1 MKRMKRLVA
10 LLVAIATMAS
20 LCVFSIPAS
29 AEDVAAETTAV
40 TVTDEDLLRIEK
52 LEALGVIDAS
62 YDPTTYVT
70 RRKMA
75 DIIVKYMNIA
85 PSANTDGTPFRDVT
99 MKDSS
104 FASICTLYNMGIVT
118 GDDQLRFNPDNYV
131 TYDEALV
138 FIINAIGHKMF
149 AVREGAYPTGY
160 HRVAIKHNM
169 LKGLAMQKGTDPV
182 HFPDLYKML
191 EAALDAAT
199 VVPQYYGDGSV
210 TYTLSDTD
218 TYLYTT
224 YGIRKYHGI
233 VTGNENTK
241 LKSAD
246 SSLTDEQIEIDG
258 QIYETPGY
266 VYDYFLGYAVDYY
279 VRVNSSTD
287 VEMVYIEEARNYNEL
302 IKVDAE
308 DILPEKTTPDSDRIY
323 YTDGENSEREY
334 HLSFGKNYDVIY
346 NKQYW
351 KDYHSLVDVIPDTG
365 YIEAL
370 DNNKDGVIDVIFV
383 YEYRNVV
390 VESTNSYT
398 ESIKDKLTG
407 DVISIDSVDYE
418 VKIHFAGETKK
429 RNFNSITQDAVLSI
443 LRSKSKEVITVY
455 ISNDAVTGKII
466 GSSSELGYQIGEE
479 WYESA
484 NKEYPN
490 KTLDGTDLVV
500 GLEGEFF
507 LDING
512 KIVYYKK
519 DTGAKE
525 GEMIGIV
532 TAIKPSESRLNHEI
546 KLKIFTH
553 EGEFIQ
559 VPVAKKLMINGRKYD
574 LEDDDRF
581 EAAKDKLTYDDV
593 YLVRFMLNSAG
604 EVSTMET
611 TKKVGD
617 YGKDDDGTIEV
628 LAEEISEDGEGNDY
642 GMTSRKGRM
651 FLYKNNAYENCISRM
666 SDEHYTIMTI
676 PGASQKSDDD
686 LYKVYTGSVTADRLW
701 GNRSGA
707 LIKSASYSLYSF
719 GLSDIT
725 MINVAIFRLEDGAE
739 GKAELPNVGDQFG
752 MVTDVSI
759 GVNEDEEKVPVL
771 YMDSGDKVLMAKEV
785 TYYNKAMADGAVCN
799 SENLISGITESDES
813 VTKLESGTAILYSTN
828 LSGEVTAIEFIADGE
843 GKSLTASLDDG
854 IHGATGIGSNSA
866 GIATSKIVIGE
877 VVKVDNQEKILQLKV
892 GESNNNTLIIG
903 GSVYIYYSAEDK
915 LVSGKIADI
924 SSQDK
929 VLVLLTDYLTISK
942 IYIFK

>member
-149 AVREGAYPTGY
+149 AEREGGYPTGY

-210 TYTLSDTD
+210 TYALSDTD

-241 LKSAD
+241 LKSAN
-246 SSLTDEQIEIDG
+246 SYLTDEQIEIDG
-258 QIYETPGY
+258 QLYDTPGY

-279 VRVNSSTD
+279 VKVNSSTD
-287 VEMVYIEEARNYNEL
+287 AEMVYIEEARNYNEL

-308 DILPEKTTPDSDRIY
+308 DILSEKTTSDRIY
-323 YTDGENSEREY
+323 YTDKEDTDKEY
-334 HLSFGKNYDVIY
+334 HLTFGTNYDVIY
-346 NKQYW
+346 NNQCWTGYA
-351 KDYHSLVDVIPDTG
+351 SLKDVIPDTG

-370 DNNKDGVIDVIFV
+370 DNNNDGVIDVIFV
-383 YEYRNVV
+383 YEYQIVI
-390 VESTNSYT
+390 VESTNSYS
-398 ESIKDKLTG
+398 ESIKDKITG
-407 DVISIDSVDYE
+407 EVISINSVDNE

-429 RNFNSITQDAVLSI
+429 RNFNSISQDSVLSI

-466 GSSSELGYQIGEE
+466 GSNSEQGYQIGEE

-490 KTLDGTDLVV
+490 KTLDGTDLEV

-507 LDING
+507 LDMNG
-512 KIVYYKK
+512 RIVYYKK

-525 GEMIGIV
+525 GEMIGLV
-532 TAIKPSESRLNHEI
+532 TAIQPSKSSLNRGI
-546 KLKIFTH
+546 DLKIFTH

-559 VPVAKKLMINGRKYD
+559 VPVAKRVMINDTTYD
-574 LEDDDRF
+574 LEDDERYV
-581 EAAKDKLTYDDV
+581 AAKDKLTYADV
-593 YLVRFMLNSAG
+593 YLVRFTLNSAG

-611 TKKVGD
+611 TKKTGS
-617 YGKDDDGTIEV
+617 YGKDDDGTIEI
-628 LAEEISEDGEGNDY
+628 LAENSTDY
-642 GMTSRKGRM
+642 MTSRTGRM
-651 FLYKNNAYENCISRM
+651 FLYKNIEGKSCISRM
-666 SDEHYTIMTI
+666 SDSHYTIMTI

-686 LYKVYTGSVTADRLW
+686 LYKVYTGSVIGDRFW
-701 GNRSGA
+701 GNRSSGV
-707 LIKSASYSLYSF
+707 ISSASYSLYSF

-725 MINVAIFRLEDGAE
+725 MINVAIFRLADGAE
-739 GKAELPNVGDQFG
+739 GTAEQPDLGDQFG

-759 GVNEDEEKVPVL
+759 GVNEDGEKVPVL
-771 YMDSGDKVLMAKEV
+771 YMDNGDKVLMAKEV
-785 TYYNKAMADGAVCN
+785 AYYNTIQ
-799 SENLISGITESDES
+799 SEGKNCSSEALISGIIEADES
-813 VTKLESGTAILYSTN
+813 VTQLKSGTIILYSTN
-828 LSGEVTAIEFIADGE
+828 YLGEVTSVEFIANGAGE
-843 GKSLTASLDDG
+843 ALTAALSDDV
-854 IHGATGIGSNSA
+854 HGKGGIGYDSA
-866 GIATSKIVIGE
+866 GVADDNIAIGK
-877 VVKVDNQEKILQLKV
+877 VVKVDTKEKLLQLEV
-892 GESNNNTLIIG
+892 NGSSDNTLITG

-915 LVSGKIADI
+915 LVSGKTADI

-929 VLVLLTDYLTISK
+929 VLVYLKDYLTISK